1 MEGEWHIGHDTSRD
15 AASWR
20 VQLRAKLLGY
30 PYFASAI
37 PVMWTLFFVAS
48 AVAVTVT
55 WEP

>member
-1 MEGEWHIGHDTSRD
+1 MEGEWHIGHATSRD